1 MVENLQKVIRAYGFD
16 KAVPELA
23 KYDPVFKNYAEFE
36 GVLNGFARLFGE
48 CPGCVAG
55 GGNPNCDIRQCC
67 KQKNY
72 STCAECVEMET
83 CEKLLR
89 EVRSLEN
96 MNRIKALGVAKYAKE
111 MQKRVD
117 EGYCQMDEII
127 K

>member
-1 MVENLQKVIRAYGFD
+1 MVENLRKVIGAWGFD
-16 KAVPELA
+16 KAAPELA
-23 KYDPVFKNYAEFE
+23 KYDPVFKNYTEFE
-36 GVLNGFARLFGE
+36 GVLDGFAKLLGE
-48 CPGCVAG
+48 CLGCVAG
-55 GGNPNCDIRQCC
+55 GGNPSCVIRQCC

-72 STCAECVEMET
+72 STCVECVEMDT

-89 EVRSLEN
+89 EVGSIN
-96 MNRIKALGVAKYAKE
+96 MKRIKALGVDKWAKE